1 MAMAWRDVP
10 RSLGYAGGA
19 RATGHELGK
28 RLSYRRRAFGMF
40 DRPSA
45 ERLTAAMGL
54 LGIDPASLS
63 EDAGH
68 A

>member
-1 MAMAWRDVP
+1 MP
-10 RSLGYAGGA
+10 AGRRGSWW
-19 RATGHELGK
+19 ELGQNAW
-28 RLSYRRRAFGMF
+28 LTVEAAPSVIFE
-40 DRPSA
+40 RPSA
-45 ERLTAAMGL
+45 QRFDAAMEL

>member
-1 MAMAWRDVP
+1 
-10 RSLGYAGGA
+10 
-19 RATGHELGK
+19 
-28 RLSYRRRAFGMF
+28 MF
-40 DRPSA
+40 DRPPA
-45 ERLTAAMGL
+45 ERLTAAMEL